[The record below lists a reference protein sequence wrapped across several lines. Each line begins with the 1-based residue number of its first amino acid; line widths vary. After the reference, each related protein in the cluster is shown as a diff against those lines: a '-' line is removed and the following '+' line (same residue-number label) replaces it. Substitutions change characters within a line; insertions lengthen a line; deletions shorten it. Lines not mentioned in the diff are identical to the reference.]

1 MRVLRNTVN
10 CFVILNIQ
18 LRKSLSLETRAG
30 NHAQTSGFTLIEL
43 LVVIAIIAIL
53 AGMLLPALGKAKERG
68 NRAACLSNL
77 RNIAQACTIY
87 GNENS
92 ERLFEA
98 RGATLPSG
106 LPGSAVQIALN
117 PLEEKLARTVGLRGR
132 IWSCPNRPKLPVFE
146 GDPYNQWLIGFQYF
160 GGIRKWIN
168 PRGEF
173 ESRSPVKLSTARPG
187 WVLAS
192 DSTLKIDGRWGG
204 GRDIAFGGMPSHK
217 GRGGVP
223 DGGNHVHCD
232 GSARWIPFK
241 KMFFIHSWS
250 ADGSRDAYFFQ
261 DDLGDYASKSPVPSK
276 P

>member
-1 MRVLRNTVN
+1 M
-10 CFVILNIQ
+10 NIRHPKR
-18 LRKSLSLETRAG
+18 LPPEDPWKIYARA
-30 NHAQTSGFTLIEL
+30 SGFTLIEM

-53 AGMLLPALGKAKERG
+53 AGMLLPALGKAKERA
-68 NRAACLSNL
+68 NRTACLSNL

-87 GNENS
+87 ANENS

-98 RGATLPSG
+98 RGAILSSG

-117 PLEEKLARTVGLRGR
+117 PLGEKLARSVGLRGR
-132 IWSCPNRPKLPVFE
+132 IWSCPNGPKLPVFE

-173 ESRSPVKLSTARPG
+173 ESRSPLKLINARPA

-192 DSTLKIDGRWGG
+192 DSTLKIDGKWGG

-223 DGGNHVHCD
+223 DGGNHSLR
-232 GSARWIPFK
+232 G
-241 KMFFIHSWS
+241 
-250 ADGSRDAYFFQ
+250 
-261 DDLGDYASKSPVPSK
+261 LGRVDSL
-276 P
+276 